1 MLKEGIMG
9 TILVMVRLEFKNIEL
24 FFFFWP
30 NIELFRYSFEVDNR
44 TTVECGDGNSFIW

>member
-9 TILVMVRLEFKNIEL
+9 TILVMVRLEFK
-24 FFFFWP
+24 